1 MGELIAALGLVLSVL
16 IAYLQIQKNQRAGLQ
31 LQEAHLRNELK
42 LKLYE
47 KVSQVLADAGDCL
60 SKASTQYY
68 SVISMLDARVRKGF
82 AVSPSQLGSQLAD
95 QGDAAQRALNR
106 ALNVLEQYEILF
118 LRFGA
123 FRRQIS
129 KDHSRFLEA
138 HSALW
143 SKVLI
148 YLPFIS
154 PETGKPLGPVV
165 FPSEADLVQIEELH
179 RRFIEVC
186 NDLSGYMIDLQ
197 IETQNE
203 LLGDLFSRQ
212 LPPRHPADPRV
223 TVLRRDDKELAERPE
238 GRLV

>member
-1 MGELIAALGLVLSVL
+1 MSELITALGLVLGVL

-47 KVSQVLADAGDCL
+47 IVSQVLSDAGASL

-82 AVSPSQLGSQLAD
+82 AVSPSQLGSELAD
-95 QGDAAQRALNR
+95 QADSAQRGLNR

-118 LRFGA
+118 LRFGG
-123 FRRQIS
+123 FRRQLS
-129 KDHSRFLEA
+129 QDHSRFLEI

-154 PETGKPLGPVV
+154 PETNKPFGPVV
-165 FPSEADLVQIEELH
+165 FPSEADLAEIEKLH
-179 RRFIEVC
+179 QRYTDVC
-186 NDLSGYMIDLQ
+186 NDLSSYMIDLQ

-203 LLGDLFSRQ
+203 LLGDLFNRQ
-212 LPPRHPADPRV
+212 LPPRHPGDPNVR
-223 TVLRRDDKELAERPE
+223 VLRRDDEELAQRPK
-238 GRLV
+238 GRLI